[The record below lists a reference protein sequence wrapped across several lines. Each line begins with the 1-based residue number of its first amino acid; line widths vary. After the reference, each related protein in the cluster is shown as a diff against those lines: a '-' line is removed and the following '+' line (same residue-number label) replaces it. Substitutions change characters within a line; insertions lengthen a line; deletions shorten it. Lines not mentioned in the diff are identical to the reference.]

1 MAVTTKYAV
10 KDVVDLKFYELTE
23 GVKAEL
29 PSMEIDYLNSC
40 QLTLESETVYATAK
54 GNNFI
59 SFGGSRTGTF
69 TMSAQVITMEF
80 LAMMLGGTYTSG
92 ENKIKVTGD
101 IPSKSYYIEGTFN
114 MVDQSGQKALK
125 KLVLSKCTP
134 QASTDLT
141 LSATEVGEFQ
151 LVMDI
156 LVDDTNTLLTLE
168 ASA

>member
-80 LAMMLGGTYTSG
+80 LAMMLGGTYDKSQ
-92 ENKIKVTGD
+92 NKISVTGD

-125 KLVLSKCTP
+125 SGVIPAYDMTTEA
-134 QASTDLT
+134 ASFIKMHSSSFYRFNFICYRSWGIPISNGYT
-141 LSATEVGEFQ
+141 S
-151 LVMDI
+151 
-156 LVDDTNTLLTLE
+156 
-168 ASA
+168 

>member
-1 MAVTTKYAV
+1 MASTKYAV
-10 KDVVDLKFYELTE
+10 KDVVDLKFYELT
-23 GVKAEL
+23 GSGKAEVASL
-29 PSMEIDYLNSC
+29 EIDYLNSC
-40 QLTLESETVYATAK
+40 QLTLESETIYATAK

-80 LAMMLGGTYTSG
+80 LAMMLGGTYNSS
-92 ENKIKVTGD
+92 ENKISVTGD

-114 MVDQSGQKALK
+114 MVDQSGQKSLK
-125 KLVLSKCTP
+125 KLTLSKCTP

-156 LVDDTNTLLTLE
+156 LVDDANTLLTLGT
-168 ASA
+168 SV

>member
-1 MAVTTKYAV
+1 MASTKYAV
-10 KDVVDLKFYELTE
+10 KDVVDLKFYELT
-23 GVKAEL
+23 GSGKAEVASL
-29 PSMEIDYLNSC
+29 EIDYLNSC
-40 QLTLESETVYATAK
+40 QLTLESETIYATAK

-80 LAMMLGGTYTSG
+80 LAMMLGGTYNSA
-92 ENKIKVTGD
+92 ENKISVTGD

-114 MVDQSGQKALK
+114 MVDQSGQKSLK
-125 KLVLSKCTP
+125 KLTLSKCTP

-156 LVDDTNTLLTLE
+156 LVDDANTLLTLGT
-168 ASA
+168 SA

>member
-1 MAVTTKYAV
+1 MASTKYAV
-10 KDVVDLKFYELTE
+10 KDVVDLKFYELT
-23 GVKAEL
+23 GSGKAEVASL
-29 PSMEIDYLNSC
+29 EIDYLNSC
-40 QLTLESETVYATAK
+40 QLTLESETIYATAK

-80 LAMMLGGTYTSG
+80 LAMMLGGTYDNVQNIIS
-92 ENKIKVTGD
+92 VTGD

-114 MVDQSGQKALK
+114 MVDQSGQKSLK
-125 KLVLSKCTP
+125 KLTLSKCTP

-156 LVDDTNTLLTLE
+156 LVDDANTLLKLE